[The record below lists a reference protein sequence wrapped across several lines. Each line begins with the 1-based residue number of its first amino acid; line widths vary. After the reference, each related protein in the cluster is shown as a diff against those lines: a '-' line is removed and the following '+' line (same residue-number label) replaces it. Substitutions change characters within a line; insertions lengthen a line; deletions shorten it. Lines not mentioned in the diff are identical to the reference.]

1 MKFRQILIAA
11 LALLST
17 AYAADPIINL
27 DATDKATGSLATWPQ
42 TAPVTSTGNFTTAGG
57 ITPSVSSVALPGG
70 GTVKAVL
77 LSGSLSNY
85 VGPVAPAA
93 VTGSNAPRTVE
104 AWVRNAAVATEETI
118 ISWGRRDSTASN
130 TFNSSF
136 NYGSSPTFGAVNHTG
151 TGTGTNS
158 GVGWGTVPTADV
170 WHYLVYTNDGTTDR
184 LYVDGVET
192 SSKAV
197 ALTTASRNA
206 ANTADIFF
214 RLGAQ
219 SEAAGGVTS
228 TAAYCGSMYYGRVR
242 VRGELF
248 TPAQIQATY
257 VSEGP
262 TFGRNEPNI
271 ASFTASATATLP
283 GQQVTLSWN
292 LVNATSATINQGVG
306 SVNAVSGTTIV
317 APTVATTYTLT
328 ATNAAMVTATASV
341 TISPLAPIQLRNRW
355 SFSNA
360 AAAAAN
366 GAQVNDLVGTAHAFI
381 RGTGATFTG
390 TQASLPGGAS
400 GSAPYIDLPNGM
412 ISTLNEAT
420 LEGWMTLN
428 GSQNWSRILDFGTTT
443 VGELTAPG
451 GTGNGA
457 EVLLLSAQV
466 GGTTNQRRIAMMD
479 AGVEQGVNFAD
490 TVTYGQQFH
499 FALVFKV
506 AGAGGTVSYYKN
518 GVLVGELATSYRL
531 QNITDVNNWLG
542 RSNWTGDAN
551 TNGSYSEFRI
561 WNGALP
567 VSAIADATAS
577 GPDLLPQPPRVDAFA
592 AVPSQVIY
600 RGETARLSWV
610 LADPASLGITA
621 SIDQGVG
628 AVATPTGFADVT
640 PTTTTTYTLSV
651 TNSAGTRNAT
661 TTVTVLPSEPV
672 ANTTTAQVNYET
684 ATPITMIA
692 TDPNTPTGSLT
703 FNVLAQPVH
712 GTLSGGSSATRTY
725 TPAAG
730 YSGPDSFT
738 FRANDGT
745 TNSNIASVNITVLPP
760 PTAPTDLIPNDA
772 NIRTTAGNGS
782 FIANLR
788 PVDPNPGNTF
798 TLAFVAGAGDTHN
811 GFFTLVGNQL
821 VSSHDFSGDLGQ
833 TISIRVLVTDNTGL
847 TFVKVLTFPV
857 LAPDLHVKIN
867 EIHYNPARNTL
878 LTEFI
883 ELYNPTAGTVDMSG
897 WRFDSGVQY
906 VLPNG
911 TTIAPGAY
919 LVVAGNP
926 ATIAALYG
934 VTALGPWTGGLDS
947 MGEEIILRDTLGN
960 KVDGVDFGITSPWP
974 ALPNG
979 EGPTLELVHPALD
992 NDLGGNWRASTAA
1005 PTVVN
1010 YLAAGSSGWSYRKG
1024 TSEASSPM
1032 SAWHAETFTQDG
1044 TWFTGAAP
1052 IGVFFQN
1059 SGTPLATNPETGV
1072 TLATQLTDMA
1082 TFSGT
1087 FTANYSSVYFRKTF
1101 NVAGAIPKHLL
1112 LRVQHNDAAIVWING
1127 VEITRFGFPP
1137 NSVGDAAF
1145 NSAAIYER
1153 GNDPWSE
1160 IVIANADSLL
1170 HAGTNTIAIH
1180 GIAKAPQTRSTQE
1193 DFGTYNIFDFSV
1205 DAALGNVPET
1215 LGTPGAQNSVFSATK
1230 GPVIRGIDHS
1240 PNAPLSTQP
1249 ITISAKV
1256 SDPQGVGAVTLS
1268 YQIVA
1273 PGNFIPATLPL
1284 TNAQIVANSQQAL
1297 PVNPAFELPANWTTI
1312 TMVDD
1317 GSVAGDNVGD
1327 GEYTAII
1334 PAQPH
1339 RTLVRY
1345 RINANDLTAL
1355 STRVPSTDDP
1365 RKNFALFVY
1374 DGVPAYVSGAAS
1386 FSPAVLNTLPAYHW
1400 LTRAADF
1407 SNLLAYNA
1415 AEQFAN
1421 TPALADLNAR
1431 RFENFEGALVVGDEV
1446 IDHTLIRLR
1455 GGNSRYNGAGKRHFR
1470 FVFPKGT
1477 PLHAADEAGREY
1489 KRPWEDMLFN
1499 KLFGNKGYYDFG
1511 LPYEIGGKMWS
1522 LSGVPIPES
1531 HWVHFRVVRDA
1542 NQSHSTLGDFWG
1554 LYQALE
1560 LPDGPNFLKARKL
1573 ERGNFYKMS
1582 DWMQNGEMDTRSQAP
1597 LGPDFAEDF
1606 DNIRYNIHQT
1616 TSDSYME
1623 QYINMALYYKF
1634 DAVKEA
1640 IRHYDVFVE
1649 PTGRHRVKNLIWYFQ
1664 PQAGNPL
1671 GKLWHMPYDWD
1682 ASFGP
1687 NWNAGWDLIHNAIF
1701 DHYDI
1706 VDSPTWILPKQTPR
1720 TAMTIAARNAIR
1732 ELRDLLLYR
1741 DTATNRGPVDDI
1753 MDDAAAKLAQFYP
1766 ADLARWPA
1774 PGAQA
1779 NYPGGVPSKIADMKA
1794 FLFTGWTDAA
1804 GNGDP
1809 AVGAGGRAA
1818 YLDSISDAI
1827 DAGQLPAKP
1836 TITNSSAGGN
1846 PVDGISFTSS
1856 AFSDPQGTGTF
1867 GAIQW
1872 RIAEITNPAA
1882 PAYDP
1887 AAERIY
1893 EMTEVWGSGEMLA
1906 FNAGIAVPANV
1917 LEVGHTYRARVRHK
1931 DSTGRFSHWSDPVTL
1946 TTTVSN
1952 YTQVLRDN
1960 LIVTEIMYHPDV
1972 PTGGYVEEDFEF
1984 IELTNIS
1991 TALTLDIS
1999 NVNINRGIEF
2009 SFLGSAITSLAPGAR
2024 VLVVRNIAAFQS
2036 RYGMG
2041 KPIAGA
2047 WGSGFQLSNGGET
2060 LGLDFGAS
2068 DLIYNIPYDDTA
2080 PWPIGA
2086 DVPGYSLVLIN
2097 PPTHGPLSVGTS
2109 WRASARY
2116 NGTAGESSS
2125 VFSDWATLNAVSGTL
2140 ADTDGDGIVNQLE
2153 YAFGGNPNASTQS
2166 PLPTRAI
2173 QNITVLGV
2181 PADYFTLTFRRFPN
2195 AEDLTYSVEF
2205 TSDLSA
2211 AWNASGTLTN
2221 SVPMGDGSVLETW
2234 RTANPVNS
2242 GPKQFGRVKVTKP

>member
-1 MKFRQILIAA
+1 MKFRQLLLAA
-11 LALLST
+11 LAVFST
-17 AYAADPIINL
+17 AQADILVNL
-27 DATDKATGSLATWPQ
+27 DATDKALGALTPWTNTGTLP
-42 TAPVTSTGNFTTAGG
+42 GNFTTAGG
-57 ITPSVSSVALPGG
+57 ITPQVQSVNLPGG
-70 GTVKAVL
+70 GTVKAVNL
-77 LSGSLSNY
+77 GVLNNY
-85 VGPVAPAA
+85 IGPSAPTSITAN
-93 VTGSNAPRTVE
+93 NAPRTVE
-104 AWVRNAAVATEETI
+104 AWVKNAVIGTEETI
-118 ISWGRRDSTASN
+118 FAWGRRGTN
-130 TFNSSF
+130 GMNSAF
-136 NYGSSPTFGAVNHTG
+136 NYGSSTVFGAFGHFG
-151 TGTGTNS
+151 TADL
-158 GVGWGTVPTADV
+158 GWGSAGNVPAANI
-170 WHYLVYTNDGTTDR
+170 WHYMVYTYDGTTAR
-184 LYVDGVET
+184 VFVDGVE
-192 SSKAV
+192 KASEPV
-197 ALTTASRNA
+197 TLDTATVNTPAGTPLFMRVGIQSNA
-206 ANTADIFF
+206 DGTLLPSATGQA
-214 RLGAQ
+214 
-219 SEAAGGVTS
+219 
-228 TAAYCGSMYYGRVR
+228 SMHIGRIRVR
-242 VRGELF
+242 NELL
-248 TPAQIQATY
+248 TLGQIQTAYAT
-257 VSEGP
+257 EGP
-262 TFGRNEPNI
+262 TFGRNEPSVG
-271 ASFTASATATLP
+271 SFTASATATLP

-292 LVNATSATINQGVG
+292 LVNATSASIDQGVG
-306 SVNAVSGTTIV
+306 VVSTVSGTTIV
-317 APTVATTYTLT
+317 APTVATTYTIT
-328 ATNAAMVTATASV
+328 ATNAASSATASV
-341 TISPLAPIQLRNRW
+341 TITPLAAIQLRNRW

-390 TQASLPGGAS
+390 TQASLPGGGS
-400 GSAPYIDLPNGM
+400 GTAPYIDLPNGM
-412 ISTLNEAT
+412 ISTLNETT

-428 GSQNWSRILDFGTTT
+428 GSQNWSRILDFGNTT

-451 GTGNGA
+451 GSGNGA
-457 EVLLLSAQV
+457 EVLLLAAQV
-466 GGTTNQRRIAMMD
+466 GGTTTQRRIAMMD

-518 GVLVGELATSYRL
+518 GVLVGQLATSYRL

-551 TNGSYSEFRI
+551 TQGSYSEFRI

-567 VSAIADATAS
+567 ESAIADATAS
-577 GPDLLPQPPRVDAFA
+577 GPDVLPQPPRVDAFA
-592 AVPSQVIY
+592 VVPNQVIY

-628 AVATPTGFADVT
+628 AVATPTGFVDVT
-640 PTTTTTYTLSV
+640 PINTTTYTLSV
-651 TNSAGTRNAT
+651 TNSAGTRTAT
-661 TTVTVLPSEPV
+661 TTVTVLPSAPIAE
-672 ANTTTAQVNYET
+672 NSTAQVNYET

-692 TDPNTPTGSLT
+692 TDPNTPVGSLT
-703 FNVLAQPVH
+703 FNVLANPAH
-712 GTLSGGSSATRTY
+712 GTLSGGTSATRTY

-730 YSGPDSFT
+730 YTGPDSFT
-738 FRANDGT
+738 FRANDGIS
-745 TNSNIASVNITVLPP
+745 NSVIATVNITVLPS
-760 PTAPTDLIPNDA
+760 PTAPTDIVPNDT
-772 NIRTTAGNGS
+772 NIRTIAVNGS
-782 FIANLR
+782 FVATLK

-798 TLAFVAGAGDTHN
+798 TLALVAGAGDTHN
-811 GFFTLVGNQL
+811 GFFNLVGNQL
-821 VSSHDFSGDLGQ
+821 ISTHDFSGDLGQ

-847 TFVKVLTFPV
+847 TFTKIITFPV

-867 EIHYNPARNTL
+867 EVHYNPARNTL

-883 ELYNPTAGTVDMSG
+883 ELYNPTAASVNMSG
-897 WRFDSGVQY
+897 WRFDNGVQFIF
-906 VLPNG
+906 PNG

-919 LVVAGNP
+919 LVVAGHP
-926 ATIAALYG
+926 ATMSAIYG
-934 VTALGPWTGGLDS
+934 VTALGPWAGGLDS
-947 MGEEIILRDTLGN
+947 MGEEIVLRDTLGN

-979 EGPTLELVHPALD
+979 EGPTLELVHTALD
-992 NDLGGNWRASTAA
+992 NDIGGNWRSSTAA

-1010 YLAAGSSGWSYRKG
+1010 YLAAGSSAWSYRKG
-1024 TSEASSPM
+1024 TSEASSPQ
-1032 SAWHAETFTQDG
+1032 SAWHAETFTLDG
-1044 TWFTGAAP
+1044 SWFTGAAP

-1059 SGTPLATNPETGV
+1059 SGSPLATNPETGV

-1087 FTANYSSVYFRKTF
+1087 FSTSYSSVYFRKTF
-1101 NVAGAIPKHLL
+1101 NVAGTIPKHLL
-1112 LRVQHNDAAIVWING
+1112 LRVMHNDAAIVWING
-1127 VEITRFGFPP
+1127 TEITRFGFPL
-1137 NSVGDAAF
+1137 NAFGDAAF
-1145 NSAAIYER
+1145 NTTAVYER

-1160 IVIANADSLL
+1160 IVIANADALL

-1180 GIAKAPQTRSTQE
+1180 GIAKAPQPRSLQE
-1193 DFGTYNIFDFSV
+1193 DFGAYNVFDFSI
-1205 DAALGNVPET
+1205 DASLSNVPET
-1215 LGTPGAQNSVFSATK
+1215 LGTPGAQNSVFSTTN
-1230 GPVIRGIDHS
+1230 GPAIRSIDHS

-1256 SDPQGVGAVTLS
+1256 TDSQGVGAVTLS
-1268 YQIVA
+1268 YQVVA
-1273 PGNFIPATLPL
+1273 PGNFIPSTLPL
-1284 TNAQIVANSQQAL
+1284 SNAAILANSEQAL
-1297 PVNPAFELPANWTTI
+1297 PANPAFELPANWTTI

-1317 GSVAGDNVGD
+1317 GSVAGDLVGD
-1327 GEYTAII
+1327 GVFTAII

-1345 RINANDLTAL
+1345 RINASDLTAL
-1355 STRVPSTDDP
+1355 NTRVPSTDDP
-1365 RKNFALFVY
+1365 RKNFAVFVY
-1374 DGVPAYVSGAAS
+1374 DGVPTYVSGAS
-1386 FSPAVLNTLPAYHW
+1386 TFTPAALNTLPAYHW

-1407 SNLLAYNA
+1407 TNLLAYNGG
-1415 AEQFAN
+1415 EQFAN
-1421 TPALADLNAR
+1421 SSALADLNAR
-1431 RFENFEGALVVGDEV
+1431 RFENFEGALVVGNDV

-1455 GGNSRYNGAGKRHFR
+1455 GGNSRYNGSGKRHFR

-1477 PLHAADEAGREY
+1477 PLEARDEAGRKY

-1511 LPYEIGGKMWS
+1511 LPYEIGGKLWS

-1531 HWVHFRVVRDA
+1531 HWVHFRVIRDA
-1542 NQSHSTLGDFWG
+1542 NQAHATLGDFWG

-1560 LPDGPNFLKARKL
+1560 LPDGPNFLAARGL

-1582 DWMQNGEMDTRSQAP
+1582 DWMQNGEMDLRSQAP

-1616 TSDSYME
+1616 ASDAYLE
-1623 QYINMALYYKF
+1623 QYVNMPLYYKY

-1640 IRHYDVFVE
+1640 IRHYDLFVE

-1664 PQAGNPL
+1664 PVAGNPL

-1687 NWNAGWDLIHNAIF
+1687 NWNAGWDLIHNAVF

-1741 DTATNRGPVDDI
+1741 DIASGRGPVDDI

-1774 PGAQA
+1774 PGANA

-1794 FLFTGWTDAA
+1794 FLFTGWTDTS
-1804 GNGDP
+1804 GSGDP

-1818 YLDSISDAI
+1818 YLDTISDTI
-1827 DAGQLPAKP
+1827 DAGLLPTKP
-1836 TITNSSAGGN
+1836 TITNSSVGGN
-1846 PVDGISFTSS
+1846 PVDGITLTSS
-1856 AFSDPQGTGTF
+1856 AFADPQGAGTF
-1867 GAIQW
+1867 AAIQW
-1872 RIAEITNPAA
+1872 RIGEITDPAA
-1882 PAYDP
+1882 PAYVATD
-1887 AAERIY
+1887 ERIY
-1893 EMTEVWGSGEMLA
+1893 EMTQVWGSGELLA
-1906 FNAGIAVPANV
+1906 FNASIAVPANA

-1946 TTTVSN
+1946 TATVSN
-1952 YTQVLRDN
+1952 YTQVLKDN
-1960 LIVTEIMYHPDV
+1960 FIVTEIMYHPDV

-1984 IELTNIS
+1984 IEFTNIS
-1991 TALTLDIS
+1991 TSLTLDLS
-1999 NVNINRGIEF
+1999 NVNIHRGIEF
-2009 SFLGSAITSLAPGAR
+2009 SFLGSAITTLAPGAR
-2024 VLVVRNIAAFQS
+2024 VLVVRNIAAFES
-2036 RYGMG
+2036 RYGVG

-2047 WGSGFQLSNGGET
+2047 WGAAFQLSNGGET

-2068 DLIYNIPYDDTA
+2068 DVIYDILYDDIA

-2097 PPTHGPLSVGTS
+2097 PPTHGPLNLGTS

-2116 NGTAGESSS
+2116 NGTAGETSS
-2125 VFSDWATLNAVSGTL
+2125 VFADWATLNTVSGALT
-2140 ADTDGDGIVNQLE
+2140 DTDFDGIANQLE
-2153 YAFGGNPNASTQS
+2153 YAFGGNPNANSQS

-2181 PADYFTLTFRRFPN
+2181 PNNYFTITFRRYPN
-2195 AEDLTYSVEF
+2195 TEDLTYTPEF
-2205 TSDLSA
+2205 SSDLNA
-2211 AWNASGTLTN
+2211 AWTATGTLTN
-2221 SVPMGDGSVLETW
+2221 SVPMGDGSVLETY
-2234 RTANPVNS
+2234 RAATPVNA